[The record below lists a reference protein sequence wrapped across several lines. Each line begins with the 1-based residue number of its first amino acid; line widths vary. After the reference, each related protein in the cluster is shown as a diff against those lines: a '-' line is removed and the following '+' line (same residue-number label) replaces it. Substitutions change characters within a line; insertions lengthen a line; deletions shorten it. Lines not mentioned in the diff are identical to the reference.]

1 MVSSQSRLDVSGD
14 LPFPRRVHSST
25 TTTTTDCNRKRQTNS
40 PPNKAVLI
48 LKDNSSIQWI
58 WDMFCMSTK
67 TAAAT
72 PPPASAPTTCMPIYY
87 ASEDKQI
94 RKHCK
99 RCLNAGIPRVKTA
112 VYCRKCQV
120 PLCLS
125 AKNNCFKRWHDN
137 L

>member
-1 MVSSQSRLDVSGD
+1 
-14 LPFPRRVHSST
+14 
-25 TTTTTDCNRKRQTNS
+25 
-40 PPNKAVLI
+40 
-48 LKDNSSIQWI
+48 
-58 WDMFCMSTK
+58 MFCMSTK

-125 AKNNCFKRWHDN
+125 AKNNCFKLWHDN
-137 L
+137 QLRGKGNLGGAVFSLDFTASVNSCECACFLSLLINKCFILIQTSEAFYGFL